1 MAITKY
7 KVIKKNLDAVINYA
21 MNGEKTENGILVS
34 AINCLP
40 QTAYSQMMLTKKA
53 FHKED
58 GRLGYHI
65 IQSFNG
71 NEISPDKCNR
81 IGIELA
87 QQLWGDKYQIIVC
100 THTNKENIH
109 NHIILNSVSF
119 IDGCKYH
126 NSNVEIALLRETN
139 DDICKKHGL
148 SIIKST
154 KATTVSDISK
164 SRIANYNRNSGK
176 MELIKADIDEAI
188 KEATKYQ
195 EFVDILAF
203 KGYYIKKSSY
213 YISVS
218 TPYYNRNIR
227 LARAFGEDYTF
238 ENIKTRIYQP
248 TLYDRYLKRT
258 NNEKIYKVRI
268 YDGIK
273 IDQEKLK
280 TSPFY
285 RLYVHY
291 LYLLGKLPPKIHY
304 EERTKE
310 YYQEID
316 KFNKLADEMNLI
328 CTYNLESKED
338 VQNLR
343 MKYIEEV
350 TPLKTE
356 REKLRQLYKKATNE
370 ADKTIIRAKIEI
382 ITEDINKINSKI
394 QTCKR
399 IITKAEK
406 GEKEKVLINN
416 RALENQQ
423 INEQEISLNKNIN
436 KNKQELIS

>member
-7 KVIKKNLDAVINYA
+7 KVIKKNLEAVINYA

-34 AINCLP
+34 GINCLP

-71 NEISPDKCNR
+71 NEISPDKCNK
-81 IGIELA
+81 IGMELA
-87 QQLWGDKYQIIVC
+87 EELWGDKYQVIVC
-100 THTNKENIH
+100 THTNKQNVH
-109 NHIILNSVSF
+109 NHIVLNSVSF
-119 IDGCKYH
+119 IDGSKYH
-126 NSNVEIALLRETN
+126 NSNVKIALLRETN
-139 DDICKKHGL
+139 DDICRKYGL

-188 KEATKYQ
+188 KDAQKYQ
-195 EFVDILAF
+195 EFVDILNY
-203 KGYYIKKSSY
+203 KGYYIKKSGNS
-213 YISVS
+213 ISIS
-218 TPYYNRNIR
+218 SPYYNRNIR
-227 LARAFGEDYTF
+227 LARVFGEDYTF
-238 ENIKTRIYQP
+238 ENIKTRIYHSG
-248 TLYDRYLKRT
+248 LYDYMKA
-258 NNEKIYKVRI
+258 NKPQPKVYKVRI

-280 TSPFY
+280 SSSFY

-316 KFNKLADEMNLI
+316 KFNKLADEMSLI
-328 CTYNLESKED
+328 CTYNLKSKED
-338 VQNLR
+338 VKNLR
-343 MKYIEEV
+343 IQYIEEV
-350 TPLKTE
+350 TPLKAE
-356 REKLRQLYKKATNE
+356 REKLRQLYRKTTNE
-370 ADKTIIRAKIEI
+370 TDRSFLEYKLNNLTK
-382 ITEDINKINSKI
+382 DIDKINSKI

-399 IITKAEK
+399 IITKSEK
-406 GEKEKVLINN
+406 GEKEDILIKN
-416 RALENQQ
+416 RVAENQ
-423 INEQEISLNKNIN
+423 LNNGRESPKNID
-436 KNKQELIS
+436 KKKVR

>member
-40 QTAYSQMMLTKKA
+40 QTAYSQMMITKKA
-53 FHKED
+53 FHKEY

-71 NEISPDKCNR
+71 NEISPDKCNK
-81 IGIELA
+81 IGLELA
-87 QQLWGDKYQIIVC
+87 NQLWGDKYQVIVC
-100 THTNKENIH
+100 THTNKKNIH
-109 NHIILNSVSF
+109 NHIVLNSVSF
-119 IDGCKYH
+119 IDGSKYH

-139 DDICKKHGL
+139 DDICIKHGL

-154 KATTVSDISK
+154 KATQVSDIAK
-164 SRIANYNRNSGK
+164 SRIANYNCNSGK

-203 KGYYIKKSSY
+203 KGYYIKKSNNV
-213 YISVS
+213 ISIS

-238 ENIKTRIYQP
+238 DNIKTRIYQAAI
-248 TLYDRYLKRT
+248 YDRHFKGT
-258 NNEKIYKVRI
+258 NNEKVYKVKI

-273 IDQEKLK
+273 INQEKLK
-280 TSPFY
+280 TSSFY

-310 YYQEID
+310 YYKEID

-328 CTYNLESKED
+328 CTYNLESKQD
-338 VQNLR
+338 IQNLR
-343 MKYIEEV
+343 MKFYEEV
-350 TPLKTE
+350 TPLKAE
-356 REKLRQLYKKATNE
+356 REKLRQLYKKTTNE
-370 ADKTIIRAKIEI
+370 ADKTIIQAKIDI
-382 ITEDINKINSKI
+382 IAEDINKINSKI

-399 IITKAEK
+399 IITKSEK
-406 GEKEKVLINN
+406 GEKETVLINN

-423 INEQEISLNKNIN
+423 SNEQEKARNIDNK
-436 KNKQELIS
+436 KRVR